1 MGYAIHYPEEW
12 ARSLDILEGLWKYG
26 LKDWTRE
33 LIFELLLVGT
43 QKLSVDEEEIATLL
57 EGKTNLINP
66 MMETELD
73 KTEVIRR
80 ARANGYWKENRDQ
93 EPVRMKPVINT
104 WPETDD
110 DAIELFPFR
119 SPADAPFRRARLLD
133 LKGFVPIQWL
143 NEFRNLDYITVVNLC
158 LARLVHGEEIVEYW
172 REMQMLQSLN
182 NFIIGANSLNLVMKK
197 YKVSMSMRLM
207 LAEGANLTGFRQM
220 PMPGF
225 DIVKETKALAEGGEQ
240 HGIWDEN
247 WLQQFTQAAK
257 EVMAGQEVHKVEW
270 ITLEDYIK
278 NDLASTA
285 GASSIGK
292 VKYEYEGKKG
302 KFKAR
307 KNLLYDIMTPEE
319 IYKIVLENYDH
330 QIASAFVKPEMGKL
344 RIAVTGDI
352 ESYYVCSWLNYLA
365 GHCYTTW
372 RGNTL
377 EEGRLD
383 QMTRMQNTLD
393 ELVDN
398 YSIPFDYKGFDHQP
412 TLDEVAIELRLY
424 LSNALFNTPAEF
436 VEEVKHVIEV
446 VIESFY
452 NSVTVV
458 RDENGRKWTFKVT
471 GGVQS
476 GVRLTSLL
484 GNFWN
489 QTMTQLVSKILG
501 TPSQVIAKYIRGDDS
516 SIITKTYEMALLFR
530 LGYAAY
536 NAQGADAKYG
546 IHYEQTEFLRI
557 WYANNRCYGYPNR
570 AIPALVQRKPWTSEP
585 WDPEGV
591 IRAQLKTIRLIER
604 RLDRSLP
611 QLQAIVVQSW
621 TRKRKLSSRWISVP
635 ISLGGLGILPWN
647 GWKPEI
653 PMPKLDYDEIKV
665 RFEVAQGTSERYIT
679 RLKEQVTQT
688 EIRLTNEDGL
698 QLQQEAMRGKA
709 GSDDLPGL
717 NRIYRNRYKEQLSL
731 FQKNKIEWRKIWTHL
746 TVDESIMFGLRA
758 LENVQ
763 IVSDLRHLVRPSYY
777 GRYRHQ
783 QNEWRTLQI
792 LARYQ
797 DLDTKVEFM
806 KYAPDF
812 FYDRKQLER
821 RGMHRTMATDWLFGH
836 YARYSASI
844 VHDQAA
850 ESIEQVAAWIIEKK
864 MENKQ
869 SREMW
874 WYCTDFVWEESEKA
888 FRRSRLNDRLLMY

>member
-1 MGYAIHYPEEW
+1 MGYAIHYPDEW
-12 ARSLDILEGLWKYG
+12 ARSLEILEGLWKYG
-26 LKDWTRE
+26 LKSWTRE

-43 QKLSVDEEEIATLL
+43 QKLSQSDEVIASEL
-57 EGKTNLINP
+57 EGKTNLVNP
-66 MMETELD
+66 MLEEELE
-73 KTEVIRR
+73 KAEIIRR
-80 ARANGYWKENRDQ
+80 AKANYYWKENKDQ
-93 EPVRMKPVINT
+93 EPVHMKPMINM
-104 WPETDD
+104 WPANDD
-110 DAIELFPFR
+110 EAIELFPFR

-133 LKGFVPIQWL
+133 VKGYVPLEWL
-143 NEFRNLDYITVVNLC
+143 NDFRNLDYITVTNLC
-158 LARLVHGEEIVEYW
+158 LARLVHGEEIYDYW
-172 REMQMLQSLN
+172 RQMEMLQSLN

-197 YKVSMSMRLM
+197 YKVSMPIRLM

-225 DIVKETKALAEGGEQ
+225 DIVKETKALAEGGEP
-240 HGIWDEN
+240 HGINDLD
-247 WLQQFTQAAK
+247 WLRQFETAAM

-278 NDLASTA
+278 QDLASTA

-292 VKYEYEGKKG
+292 VHYEFNGKKG

-307 KNLLYDIMTPEE
+307 KNLLYDILSPEE
-319 IYKIVLENYDH
+319 IYKIVMENYDH
-330 QIASAFVKPEMGKL
+330 QVASAFVKPEMGKL

-377 EEGRLD
+377 EEGRLE
-383 QMTRMQNTLD
+383 QMRRMEQTLE
-393 ELVDN
+393 ELIDSF
-398 YSIPFDYKGFDHQP
+398 SIPFDYKGFDHQP

-424 LSNALFNTPAEF
+424 LSNALHNTPAEF
-436 VEEVKHVIEV
+436 VEFVKHVIDV

-452 NSVTVV
+452 NSVTIV
-458 RDENGRKWTFKVT
+458 RDESGKKWTFKVT

-489 QTMTQLVSKILG
+489 QTMTQLVTKILG
-501 TPSQVIAKYIRGDDS
+501 TPKQVIAKYIRGDDS

-530 LGYAAY
+530 LGYAAF

-546 IHYEQTEFLRI
+546 IHFEQTEFLRI
-557 WYANNRCYGYPNR
+557 WYANDRCYGYPNR
-570 AIPALVQRKPWTSEP
+570 AIPALVQRKPWTSDP

-591 IRAQLKTIRLIER
+591 IRAQLKTVRLIER
-604 RLDRSLP
+604 RLDRALP
-611 QLQAIVVQSW
+611 QIESIVIQSW
-621 TRKRKLSSRWISVP
+621 VRKRKLSARWLAVP
-635 ISLGGLGILPWN
+635 ILMGGLGILPWN
-647 GWKPEI
+647 GWRPET
-653 PMPKLDYDEIKV
+653 PMPKLDYSEIKV
-665 RFEVAQGTSERYIT
+665 KFDVATGTSERYIT
-679 RLKEQVTQT
+679 RLADQVVQTKVELTEQ
-688 EIRLTNEDGL
+688 DGL

-717 NRIYRNRYKEQLSL
+717 NRIYRNKYKDELTL
-731 FQKNKIEWRKIWTHL
+731 FHKKKTEWVKIWNHL
-746 TVDESIMFGLRA
+746 TLDESMMFGLRA

-763 IVSDLRHLVRPSYY
+763 TVSDLRHLVRPSYY
-777 GRYRHQ
+777 GRYRRQ
-783 QNEWRTLQI
+783 QNEWRTLQV

-797 DLDTKVEFM
+797 DMDLRTEFI

-812 FYDRKQLER
+812 FFDRRQLEKK
-821 RGMHRTMATDWLFGH
+821 GMHRTMATDWLFGH
-836 YARYSASI
+836 YARYSASF

-850 ESIEQVAAWIIEKK
+850 ESIEQVAAWLIEQKMDKK
-864 MENKQ
+864 H

-874 WYCTDFVWEESEKA
+874 WYHTDFVWEESEKA
-888 FRRSRLNDRLLMY
+888 FARSRLNKKLLMY